1 MNVIMDGIIL
11 IIQAIILMGQLAL
24 SWKIH
29 QQAISR
35 DKGFF
40 VIEKSNYITLPEV
53 KERFERKFDLTNDD
67 GISFYVSGN
76 SDIIVC
82 SAKLIIDG
90 VIQNNLYMPN
100 DVFFTLDE
108 RFNTF
113 TQEINLNDSQL
124 NKDYLEIKLELK
136 LKNICGYKYT
146 EIIEM
151 RFTKDADN
159 YISHFWTLTKYNM
172 FFKG

>member
-53 KERFERKFDLTNDD
+53 NERFERKFDLTNDD
-67 GISFYVSGN
+67 GIVSHG
-76 SDIIVC
+76 
-82 SAKLIIDG
+82 L
-90 VIQNNLYMPN
+90 LHMP
-100 DVFFTLDE
+100 VSHIFHIPAGFSRSRTFPFSGSYQAC
-108 RFNTF
+108 RF
-113 TQEINLNDSQL
+113 
-124 NKDYLEIKLELK
+124 LE
-136 LKNICGYKYT
+136 T
-146 EIIEM
+146 P
-151 RFTKDADN
+151 AP
-159 YISHFWTLTKYNM
+159 
-172 FFKG
+172 